1 MEKSMDKKEFFA
13 ILRESLEGYVPKEEV
28 EKNISYYQ
36 DYFHESEL
44 SEKEVLEEL
53 GDPRLLARTV
63 IEAYKASKGPM
74 ADYYMDQARSE
85 YSKEHSSAY
94 EEEHREEKRKN
105 FFGRVGAVVIGILI
119 VCLILFLLKAA
130 VQILYILLPVILLLI
145 VVKILID
152 HMN

>member
-1 MEKSMDKKEFFA
+1 MDKKEFFA

-63 IEAYKASKGPM
+63 NTVKNIPVLMKKSIGKRREKIS
-74 ADYYMDQARSE
+74 SE
-85 YSKEHSSAY
+85 E
-94 EEEHREEKRKN
+94 
-105 FFGRVGAVVIGILI
+105 
-119 VCLILFLLKAA
+119 
-130 VQILYILLPVILLLI
+130 
-145 VVKILID
+145 
-152 HMN
+152 